1 MKKTFSHYEIH
12 AYIDGE
18 LSANEVINFEKELY
32 SNAALKHEV
41 ILLRNQKLQINNY
54 YQKIT
59 PPVFKLLMS
68 KKSYLPNLKGHAAS
82 IVLGMLL
89 GAGALSFYSAPV
101 PSPMDNIAAFSA
113 QEKAK
118 FMVHLDSNKPEKM
131 LKTLTK
137 AESLLSSNPNSTV
150 EIIAN
155 YQGIQI
161 FDGQSADIEQVKALL
176 AKYDNL
182 SLIACQRA
190 VEKALEEGKTLNLL
204 PQVKSNQPA
213 IDVVVDQL
221 KQGWT
226 YIKI

>member
-1 MKKTFSHYEIH
+1 MKTPYSHYEIH

-18 LSANEVINFEKELY
+18 LSGSELIHFENELY
-32 SNAALKHEV
+32 SNAALKQEV
-41 ILLRNQKLQINNY
+41 TLLRNQKLKISEY
-54 YQKIT
+54 YQQIT
-59 PPVFKLLMS
+59 PPEFKLPTP
-68 KKSYLPNLKGHAAS
+68 KNSYMPNLKGHAAS
-82 IVLGMLL
+82 IILGMLL
-89 GAGALSFYSAPV
+89 GAGALSVYVTPTQ
-101 PSPMDNIAAFSA
+101 SPLENIAAFSA

-131 LKTLTK
+131 LKTLAK
-137 AESLLSSNPNSTV
+137 AESLLSSNPSSQV

-161 FDGQSADIEQVKALL
+161 FDGKNADIEQVKALL
-176 AKYDNL
+176 TKYDNL
-182 SLIACQRA
+182 KLIACQRA

-204 PQVKSNQPA
+204 PQVQSNQPA